1 MELDDIKKD
10 AEAYLQKQKE
20 HFGVK
25 VVYFGSDKKRYQIE
39 IPDAQT
45 KKVGIGY
52 ELQSQRKGYK
62 RYHTNETK
70 VFIFSNG
77 IIYVRGSDRK
87 KKRDV

>member
-10 AEAYLQKQKE
+10 TEAYLQKQKE

-25 VVYFGSDKKRYQIE
+25 VTYHGSDRKRYQIE
-39 IPDAQT
+39 IPESQI

-62 RYHTNETK
+62 RYYTNETK
-70 VFIFSNG
+70 VFIYFFFQ
-77 IIYVRGSDRK
+77 
-87 KKRDV
+87 